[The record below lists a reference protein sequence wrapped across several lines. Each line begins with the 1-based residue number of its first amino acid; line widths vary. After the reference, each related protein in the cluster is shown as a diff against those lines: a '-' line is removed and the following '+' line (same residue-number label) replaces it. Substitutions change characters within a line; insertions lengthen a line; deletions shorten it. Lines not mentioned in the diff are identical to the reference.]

1 MATPAHIYQAARS
14 PYRDS
19 IAVGIGAGLVATY
32 VVAVGVFPSVA
43 TRLVVAPW
51 VTLGDLLLLA
61 IFMAAGA
68 IVGRK
73 PVASPRAQIGSA
85 IVAGLAAGL
94 VYVALLV
101 LARQLRLQATLVSL
115 TPATLQAALFGRS
128 GAGVWLTGLTVTA
141 AASLG
146 GLAFTRAPQPVRAAI
161 RTAILTLLAA
171 ALLKDIWTPILRSL
185 PEGRTVNLWVYAG
198 AGLSIGGAVAI
209 AVISAAAQIAATR
222 AKPRPWYRV
231 VGAALLVASAAL
243 LPLVT
248 TPFVAQVLLLVA
260 LYALMGIGLNIE
272 LGLAGLL
279 DLGFVAFFAIGAYA
293 MALLTAGS
301 PLAVA
306 DLSFWAALP
315 IAVAAAAAGGFIF
328 GLPVLRVRGDYLALA
343 TLGLGE
349 IVRLLV
355 GSDMLARTIGG
366 AQGILGVPRPE
377 IGPYALTS
385 QVQLYYLALLLTVL
399 AGLICWWLEHSAI
412 GRSWKAAR
420 EDEDVAAALGLD
432 LIASKLR
439 AYVIGAAVAGV
450 SGALFATM
458 LGSVFPQSFQL
469 TVSINVLAL
478 LVVGGLG
485 SLPGVFVGSLIL
497 IGLPEFLREFGE
509 FRYLLYGFLLI
520 LVMRYRPEGLWPAH
534 RQVAAA

>member
-1 MATPAHIYQAARS
+1 MARPAHIHEAARS

-19 IAVGIGAGLVATY
+19 ITVGIGTGLVAAY

-43 TRLVVAPW
+43 ARLVVAPW
-51 VTLGDLLLLA
+51 VSLGDLLLIT
-61 IFMAAGA
+61 IFMAAG
-68 IVGRK
+68 VLLGRK
-73 PVASPRAQIGSA
+73 PGKSPPAQIGPA

-94 VYVALLV
+94 VYVGLLV

-128 GAGVWLTGLTVTA
+128 GTGAWLVGLTATV

-161 RTAILTLLAA
+161 RTGILTLLAA

-185 PEGRTVNLWVYAG
+185 PGGRAANLWIYAG
-198 AGLSIGGAVAI
+198 AGLSLGGAAAI
-209 AVISAAAQIAATR
+209 AIIAAAAQLTATR
-222 AKPRPWYRV
+222 LQPRRWHRL
-231 VGAALLVASAAL
+231 VGAALLIAAAAL
-243 LPLVT
+243 LPLIT

-306 DLSFWAALP
+306 DLSFWTALP
-315 IAVAAAAAGGFIF
+315 IAVAAAAVGGFIF

-349 IVRLLV
+349 IVRLVV

-366 AQGILGVPRPE
+366 AQGILAVPRPE
-377 IGPYALTS
+377 IGPYVLTS
-385 QVQLYYLALLLTVL
+385 QIQLYYLALLLTVL

-412 GRSWKAAR
+412 GRAWKAAR

-485 SLPGVFVGSLIL
+485 SLPGVFVGSLVL

-534 RQVAAA
+534 RQVARA